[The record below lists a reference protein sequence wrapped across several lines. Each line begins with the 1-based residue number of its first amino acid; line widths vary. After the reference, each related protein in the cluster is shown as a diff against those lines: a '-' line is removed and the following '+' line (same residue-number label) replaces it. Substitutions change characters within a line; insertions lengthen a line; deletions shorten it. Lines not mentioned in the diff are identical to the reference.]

1 MKNLPSTSIIV
12 IYHNEYPSILKRT
25 IHAIYNRTPHEL
37 LLEILMVNDGS
48 TRKDL
53 YEPLQKY
60 VKENFDRRVKIV
72 NLAKR
77 SGLIV
82 ARMEGVRRAKGEVLL
97 FLDAHMEVNVNWLPP
112 LLEPIALHPKTST
125 VPIIETFTP
134 DTFEYIGYGNGFRGV
149 FDWDFIYRWLPLR
162 PEDMVEPERPTAYP
176 VMLGGVFAIRRDY
189 FLDLGGYDEQLMI
202 WNGENYEVESD

>member
-12 IYHNEYPSILKRT
+12 IYHNEYPSLLKRT

-60 VKENFDRRVKIV
+60 IKENFDRRVKIV

-134 DTFEYIGYGNGFRGV
+134 DTFEYISYGNGFRGV

-162 PEDMVEPERPTAYP
+162 PEDMIEPERPTAHP
-176 VMLGGVFAIRRDY
+176 VMLGGVFAIRKDY

-202 WNGENYEVESD
+202 WNGENYEVESN